1 MFPKCRKYGYA
12 WLALNG
18 VFYAVAPRL
27 ALKMSSRMLSMGFEN
42 AEELEPKKWYANS
55 TRAVGVGMI
64 AAGLT
69 GIVLEGSSGDESDPE
84 SIESETDAGNDGAAA

>member
-1 MFPKCRKYGYA
+1 MFPKYRKYGYA

-27 ALKMSSRMLSMGFEN
+27 ALKMSSRTLSMGFEN
-42 AEELEPKKWYANS
+42 AEALEPKEWYANS

-64 AAGLT
+64 VAGLT
-69 GIVLEGSSGDESDPE
+69 GLVLEGSSGDDSEPE
-84 SIESETDAGNDGAAA
+84 GIETDTDAGNDGAVA

>member
-27 ALKMSSRMLSMGFEN
+27 ALKMSSRTLSMGFEN
-42 AEELEPKKWYANS
+42 AEALEPKEWYANS

-64 AAGLT
+64 VAGL
-69 GIVLEGSSGDESDPE
+69 IVITVAIYRYDRTQSCGRPG
-84 SIESETDAGNDGAAA
+84 TDLQ